1 VRILDYQKPN
11 PTAYGQ
17 KRKKSF
23 FDRFGGS
30 MVGSAL
36 MPQGMSREDMPLQ
49 APPRIPDIQMPQGD
63 MPKLAGMFLSAP
75 PIPDRIGDVYRDR
88 RAQKEAMLRHM
99 RNPGNYGQDGGMS
112 PWDAEDQGSY
122 IPRNSRPGVG
132 GNRSGWRQGA
142 KYPDRAGLDSGIS
155 DQDYQD
161 ASRPR
166 ARLSRV
172 MGPGNEA
179 PTKRKKRQRVSD
191 SWLG

>member
-49 APPRIPDIQMPQGD
+49 APPRIPDIQMPQGGL
-63 MPKLAGMFLSAP
+63 PKLAGMFLRYQGQDSP
-75 PIPDRIGDVYRDR
+75 SGR
-88 RAQKEAMLRHM
+88 RTVPRGAMGR
-99 RNPGNYGQDGGMS
+99 DGGMS
-112 PWDAEDQGSY
+112 PWDAEDQGSMPLPNY
-122 IPRNSRPGVG
+122 NPRKVTNVGPNGWYRGNEGGGTSRSNGLG
-132 GNRSGWRQGA
+132 LSDDA
-142 KYPDRAGLDSGIS
+142 DTSPDYRDTSR
-155 DQDYQD
+155 
-161 ASRPR
+161 RPR
-166 ARLSRV
+166 ARLARV
-172 MGPGNEA
+172 MGPGNAA
-179 PTKRKKRQRVSD
+179 PTHRKKRQRVSD